1 MWAPNFEVQKGRES
15 LAQEKGREG
24 GGRVLVWVKEE
35 RLVWVRAERK
45 GGERGGV
52 SFPPLSLF
60 LSVPRSSL
68 PRFVWC
74 ALPYISLV

>member
-24 GGRVLVWVKEE
+24 GGRVLVWVKGE

-45 GGERGGV
+45 GGGFV
-52 SFPPLSLF
+52 S
-60 LSVPRSSL
+60 SSL
-68 PRFVWC
+68 PLFVSS
-74 ALPYISLV
+74 ALLSPSFCLVRSPLH

>member
-24 GGRVLVWVKEE
+24 GGRVLVWVKGE

-45 GGERGGV
+45 GGRKGGGFV
-52 SFPPLSLF
+52 S
-60 LSVPRSSL
+60 SSL
-68 PRFVWC
+68 PLFVSS
-74 ALPYISLV
+74 ALLSPSFCLVRSPLH